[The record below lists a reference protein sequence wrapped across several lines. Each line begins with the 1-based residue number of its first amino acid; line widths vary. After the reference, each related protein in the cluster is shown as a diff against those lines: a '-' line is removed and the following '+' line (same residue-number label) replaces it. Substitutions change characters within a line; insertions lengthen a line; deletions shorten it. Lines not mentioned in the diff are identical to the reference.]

1 MVLFLNKKKLQ
12 PKKAMLFKVGEGLTP
27 EQTQRAEEVV
37 RQPVVNNTY
46 QPSFTIGDIFFKK
59 PKMVF
64 PIGEGMSK
72 EEAEKAR
79 AVVTQEDLAVR
90 GYREGSFF
98 TRPTAGFYDPMAHGY
113 LKDIEFAQQTF
124 FSPKSTREEKIEAFD
139 FLMQPVISA
148 SQPLEPTSGKIPTAT
163 PKGEIKPSV
172 LKIFAKDKN
181 PLSIERSLKQIGLDD
196 INAKSLSF
204 DLAKANTA
212 DEVSDAL
219 VAFSNKPLSIAS
231 KGVADDVASG
241 VAKQATS
248 ISDDLAKLKQ
258 QTIEPQIAETNL
270 IKEAEILRGTKGMTA
285 DDIMATYPNI
295 KLKRDIP
302 ATTIDGVKTT
312 IKEGEKLTPYELKGN
327 KILLQDGKTYIVSK
341 NQFQNIKG
349 QSVLAEGK
357 PFAPELEGL
366 EESIKS
372 AETKKKIPEGYGEK
386 PLEQYKAELKRQ
398 MPKYENYT
406 LPGGENYKEILI
418 KAPDTRKTVGVEKI
432 ESIYDLQ
439 DYFSKKMFNE
449 DKLYKLSSYQKQQV
463 FDNPEYSK
471 LHDKLK
477 ENKVVNIRVDITD
490 EGIKSQEGAF
500 KSSHW
505 DEPNVIS
512 HIRMNER
519 TYNGKKVAFMEELQ
533 SDWAKEGRDKGFSK
547 NLPKGTENDIEIK
560 FVKSNV
566 PEGHDPKNY
575 SGYYEA
581 FDKRTGD
588 FLGRGGTKP
597 DLMERALEEINL
609 TKGVPYNPL
618 LKNWQELSIKRALKD
633 AVDNNSDYFAWI
645 NGEQT
650 SARYNLSKEI
660 ESIKWGKSTRGDLIG
675 NISVTIEPKTAHV
688 IGFAFDKTGKII
700 ESFENAQSWKGKQL
714 EDVVGK
720 GIAEKI
726 MASPEGKLEGEGLNM
741 GGEWASNLYD
751 RQVKNIVEKLTD
763 QKVEMLDLGLPIDNK
778 VPAFDLIQPSGKRI
792 SKLTPDNLEVGAP
805 VSNAKGDYY
814 VITDVLGEGKFK
826 AVPKQSLDKLLNDT
840 GYGARKM
847 ENKLSAIRI
856 LNIEE
861 PTKLDSLK
869 QTFDISQKT
878 TQQQAI
884 KLTPEVKNKI
894 KGIAPKIKTSGK
906 MFEEK
911 PQTKTVNEV
920 KEVLG
925 SYKPV
930 SQRIPLGEIIKKES
944 NIEDV
949 IFQEAK
955 KYKSA
960 EEFVKAQGK
969 GLPSSWF
976 DYRSKI
982 PNVKGGWTKDKIVK
996 HLKNVG
1002 SDYKQ
1007 TTFNK
1012 EILKFD
1018 NPQELEQNLFYHGS
1032 GRSIGSLKP
1041 SITMTERQ
1049 AEMFGGGGYGERY
1062 WGISLSKDRNMASAF
1077 TGQARSGEV
1086 APVIL
1091 KKGAKVKSMPE
1102 IQDAVELED
1111 HIVRLW
1117 DEGVDAVKIG
1127 DWKSEFS
1134 EQELVVLNPKAIVVG
1149 KGDYF
1154 PVYQKPKMPSFD
1166 EKKINEMFQEALP
1179 NWKKLREEER
1189 RIFVDNFKAK
1199 YGREPAPNNAN
1210 DIILDEYFKTKS
1222 QLEDIWKK
1230 AQTIQNISETTTK
1243 KILTSAK
1250 ETPIEFGLGKG
1261 VIQEKIISNEASKL
1275 NDLLNRAKITK
1286 EESLELFN
1294 AFDNPQKYKLSQ
1306 SLINKNGDDI
1316 IKEGRRLNSFLSEQ
1330 KLSRGVIDRVYD
1342 DETYLRTVLETLDG
1356 KKPTAEQVARLR
1368 NATNQTFRD
1377 QLARDLT
1384 GFSGKLREK
1393 IKTDIRKYRTAD
1405 ERDAILESFGLRTKR
1420 DFVNSMSENIRL
1432 TTRATSNKEFN
1443 DAVRSIAKDGF
1454 WVKGK
1459 KLVKRDDIIEAY
1471 DPFVVSKTRQE
1482 IKNNTSKKIS
1492 KIIDEIKEE
1501 RMLTENEAKIIKDII
1516 YEQKEEAIKELKDS
1530 HKYALDDIDNII
1542 NFTKQQIARVKNT
1555 LLDEK
1560 AILLERKTKL
1570 IENIRDEAKKEL
1582 NDFYGKITIKR
1593 GELIDKGFKDAGSI
1607 SGAEPLRG
1615 VMLNK
1620 KDYRALKEFV
1630 EELGE
1635 SSLEDFAKTIKY
1647 FQATLDLFQ
1656 IPQLLRSSISSSG
1669 FIKGCWDWLKAV
1681 VKSSGVSVD
1690 DMVKSSEFVQQGRFK
1705 DFDIDIWN
1713 KQLKDM
1719 NDNTSWFMKQ
1729 FKKLGKKTD
1738 NIPVVRG
1745 VLNGIGAIDEYQ
1757 FQTVMIPLKTKAWLR
1772 KVDGLKRLYPNL
1784 DERSIM
1790 VEAGRFIDDY
1800 FGGQQWDK
1808 LMARNPRLASR
1819 QNQRIS
1825 RIMIFATDYLTS
1837 TMRKLK
1843 RETFDA
1849 FTKWGVPEGNM
1860 ARKALAREII
1870 FGLGLVNA
1878 ISYMTRGK
1886 SAFENDDPNQFY
1898 KIQTNIKD
1906 GGGNPYYLDIMGNWG
1921 QTWNLINRPIDAIRG
1936 KISGIGKIGV
1946 SLLADGELKIG
1957 EALNPIPFSWRS
1969 ILETAYNHAL
1979 GRKPGTQIPETIGGG
1994 ALITL
1999 MEFMGLAGTFSGG
2012 KSRRQTLMRM
2022 IEAESFTPEEVWKYL
2037 TGQNVFTNKERI
2049 TRMIEKDGISDAYSW
2064 ELEQKKKGY
2073 LSEESYPTRDA
2084 LKTKYEITG
2093 SITNDENILRINRM
2107 TKEEQRIFIEGY
2119 SEKTQELIKDKIKTG
2134 SYKKS
2139 LSDIFK

>member
-12 PKKAMLFKVGEGLTP
+12 
-27 EQTQRAEEVV
+27 EQK
-37 RQPVVNNTY
+37 PLVNKTY
-46 QPSFTIGDIFFKK
+46 QGKYDYSGMPLLKEDYRYGFDSLVELGGIKPEKDNKLSLLERITPTAEAAEIQTGRKPIEEIFTEDIERKK
-59 PKMVF
+59 F
-64 PIGEGMSK
+64 DYQLQ
-72 EEAEKAR
+72 EEAERLNKPLNIALRTITGIPKQTAIIGKEIGQSITRNVASFFSAETLSPILGKLQDIEKRLEENNITYGFFADEMRDRLLGDLSSDEVVELTGETRGEQVLPAEQRIEKLKNKLKEKAN
-79 AVVTQEDLAVR
+79 T
-90 GYREGSFF
+90 YREKAKNEEGIAKLVHETLADVLSTEGGALGISSTLVLGSIALDL
-98 TRPTAGFYDPMAHGY
+98 TGY
-113 LKDIEFAQQTF
+113 GG
-124 FSPKSTREEKIEAFD
+124 ST
-139 FLMQPVISA
+139 
-148 SQPLEPTSGKIPTAT
+148 
-163 PKGEIKPSV
+163 KG
-172 LKIFAKDKN
+172 
-181 PLSIERSLKQIGLDD
+181 
-196 INAKSLSF
+196 
-204 DLAKANTA
+204 LAKALTKADNAIDAAKVLMKAGLDEKTA
-212 DEVSDAL
+212 
-219 VAFSNKPLSIAS
+219 LSF
-231 KGVADDVASG
+231 ADDVVKIKTTKAANSFINNLEVTLKTTKPIANNVKIRPQLADILG
-241 VAKQATS
+241 EPQVAKQATS
-248 ISDDLAKLKQ
+248 ISSDL
-258 QTIEPQIAETNL
+258 
-270 IKEAEILRGTKGMTA
+270 
-285 DDIMATYPNI
+285 
-295 KLKRDIP
+295 
-302 ATTIDGVKTT
+302 VKT
-312 IKEGEKLTPYELKGN
+312 GEQAKGN
-327 KILLQDGKTYIVSK
+327 
-341 NQFQNIKG
+341 
-349 QSVLAEGK
+349 VL
-357 PFAPELEGL
+357 
-366 EESIKS
+366 
-372 AETKKKIPEGYGEK
+372 
-386 PLEQYKAELKRQ
+386 
-398 MPKYENYT
+398 
-406 LPGGENYKEILI
+406 
-418 KAPDTRKTVGVEKI
+418 
-432 ESIYDLQ
+432 
-439 DYFSKKMFNE
+439 
-449 DKLYKLSSYQKQQV
+449 
-463 FDNPEYSK
+463 
-471 LHDKLK
+471 
-477 ENKVVNIRVDITD
+477 
-490 EGIKSQEGAF
+490 
-500 KSSHW
+500 
-505 DEPNVIS
+505 
-512 HIRMNER
+512 
-519 TYNGKKVAFMEELQ
+519 
-533 SDWAKEGRDKGFSK
+533 
-547 NLPKGTENDIEIK
+547 
-560 FVKSNV
+560 
-566 PEGHDPKNY
+566 
-575 SGYYEA
+575 
-581 FDKRTGD
+581 
-588 FLGRGGTKP
+588 
-597 DLMERALEEINL
+597 
-609 TKGVPYNPL
+609 
-618 LKNWQELSIKRALKD
+618 
-633 AVDNNSDYFAWI
+633 
-645 NGEQT
+645 
-650 SARYNLSKEI
+650 
-660 ESIKWGKSTRGDLIG
+660 
-675 NISVTIEPKTAHV
+675 
-688 IGFAFDKTGKII
+688 KII
-700 ESFENAQSWKGKQL
+700 QN
-714 EDVVGK
+714 
-720 GIAEKI
+720 
-726 MASPEGKLEGEGLNM
+726 
-741 GGEWASNLYD
+741 
-751 RQVKNIVEKLTD
+751 
-763 QKVEMLDLGLPIDNK
+763 
-778 VPAFDLIQPSGKRI
+778 
-792 SKLTPDNLEVGAP
+792 TP
-805 VSNAKGDYY
+805 
-814 VITDVLGEGKFK
+814 
-826 AVPKQSLDKLLNDT
+826 
-840 GYGARKM
+840 
-847 ENKLSAIRI
+847 
-856 LNIEE
+856 
-861 PTKLDSLK
+861 
-869 QTFDISQKT
+869 
-878 TQQQAI
+878 
-884 KLTPEVKNKI
+884 
-894 KGIAPKIKTSGK
+894 
-906 MFEEK
+906 
-911 PQTKTVNEV
+911 
-920 KEVLG
+920 
-925 SYKPV
+925 
-930 SQRIPLGEIIKKES
+930 
-944 NIEDV
+944 
-949 IFQEAK
+949 
-955 KYKSA
+955 
-960 EEFVKAQGK
+960 
-969 GLPSSWF
+969 
-976 DYRSKI
+976 
-982 PNVKGGWTKDKIVK
+982 
-996 HLKNVG
+996 
-1002 SDYKQ
+1002 
-1007 TTFNK
+1007 
-1012 EILKFD
+1012 
-1018 NPQELEQNLFYHGS
+1018 
-1032 GRSIGSLKP
+1032 
-1041 SITMTERQ
+1041 
-1049 AEMFGGGGYGERY
+1049 
-1062 WGISLSKDRNMASAF
+1062 
-1077 TGQARSGEV
+1077 
-1086 APVIL
+1086 
-1091 KKGAKVKSMPE
+1091 
-1102 IQDAVELED
+1102 
-1111 HIVRLW
+1111 
-1117 DEGVDAVKIG
+1117 
-1127 DWKSEFS
+1127 
-1134 EQELVVLNPKAIVVG
+1134 
-1149 KGDYF
+1149 
-1154 PVYQKPKMPSFD
+1154 
-1166 EKKINEMFQEALP
+1166 
-1179 NWKKLREEER
+1179 
-1189 RIFVDNFKAK
+1189 
-1199 YGREPAPNNAN
+1199 
-1210 DIILDEYFKTKS
+1210 
-1222 QLEDIWKK
+1222 
-1230 AQTIQNISETTTK
+1230 ETTTK

-1261 VIQEKIISNEASKL
+1261 VIQEKIISNESSKL

-1356 KKPTAEQVARLR
+1356 KKPTAEQVARLK

-1405 ERDAILESFGLRTKR
+1405 ERDVILESFGLRTKR

-1501 RMLTENEAKIIKDII
+1501 RILTENEAKIIKDII

-1560 AILLERKTKL
+1560 AILLERRTKL

-1738 NIPVVRG
+1738 NIQVVRD

-1772 KVDGLKRLYPNL
+1772 KVDELKRLYPNL

-1870 FGLGLVNA
+1870 FGLGLINV

-1898 KIQTNIKD
+1898 KLQTNIKD

-1979 GRKPGTQIPETIGGG
+1979 GRKPETQIPETIGGG

-1999 MEFMGLAGTFSGG
+1999 MEFMGLSGTFSGG

-2049 TRMIEKDGISDAYSW
+2049 TKMIEEDGISDAYSW

-2084 LKTKYEITG
+2084 LKTKYGITG
-2093 SITNDENILRINRM
+2093 SITNNENILRINRM

-2119 SEKTQELIKDKIKTG
+2119 SEKTRELIKDKIKTG

>member
-12 PKKAMLFKVGEGLTP
+12 EQKPLVNKTYQGKYDYSGMPLLQEDYRYGFDSLVELGGIKPETAYMLGKVESNFKPDAIGLDPRDKGLFQLNQEKSIDGFVRERQDYNPETDEYSPMPSVWKELSSKYLSEEQEFDPFIPVHNSIGAGWHISETKKTISNKLGRPATDEDVLFAHKTGATGYARDIKRGIASDGLKTRYRHLVEQGYTP
-27 EQTQRAEEVV
+27 SFIIDKDGKIIKKDNKLSLLERITPIAEAEEIQTD
-37 RQPVVNNTY
+37 R
-46 QPSFTIGDIFFKK
+46 K
-59 PKMVF
+59 P
-64 PIGEGMSK
+64 I
-72 EEAEKAR
+72 EE
-79 AVVTQEDLAVR
+79 
-90 GYREGSFF
+90 
-98 TRPTAGFYDPMAHGY
+98 
-113 LKDIEFAQQTF
+113 
-124 FSPKSTREEKIEAFD
+124 
-139 FLMQPVISA
+139 
-148 SQPLEPTSGKIPTAT
+148 
-163 PKGEIKPSV
+163 
-172 LKIFAKDKN
+172 IFAKKDVERIKFDYQIN
-181 PLSIERSLKQIGLDD
+181 KEAERLNKPLNIAMRTVTGIPKHAAIIGKEIGQSIMR
-196 INAKSLSF
+196 NALSF
-204 DLAKANTA
+204 FSAETLSPLVGKLQNIQKRLEENNITYGFFAEEMRDRLLGDLSSDEVVELTGETRGEQVVPAEQRIENLKNKLKEKANTYREKAKDENGIAKLVHETLA
-212 DEVSDAL
+212 DVLSTEGGAL
-219 VAFSNKPLSIAS
+219 GLSSTLVLGSIALDLTGYGGTKNGLTKALKKS
-231 KGVADDVASG
+231 DNIIDAARVLMRAGLDEKTALSFADDV
-241 VAKQATS
+241 VKIRT
-248 ISDDLAKLKQ
+248 
-258 QTIEPQIAETNL
+258 
-270 IKEAEILRGTKGMTA
+270 TKA
-285 DDIMATYPNI
+285 AN
-295 KLKRDIP
+295 
-302 ATTIDGVKTT
+302 
-312 IKEGEKLTPYELKGN
+312 
-327 KILLQDGKTYIVSK
+327 S
-341 NQFQNIKG
+341 F
-349 QSVLAEGK
+349 
-357 PFAPELEGL
+357 
-366 EESIKS
+366 
-372 AETKKKIPEGYGEK
+372 
-386 PLEQYKAELKRQ
+386 
-398 MPKYENYT
+398 
-406 LPGGENYKEILI
+406 
-418 KAPDTRKTVGVEKI
+418 
-432 ESIYDLQ
+432 
-439 DYFSKKMFNE
+439 
-449 DKLYKLSSYQKQQV
+449 
-463 FDNPEYSK
+463 
-471 LHDKLK
+471 
-477 ENKVVNIRVDITD
+477 
-490 EGIKSQEGAF
+490 
-500 KSSHW
+500 
-505 DEPNVIS
+505 
-512 HIRMNER
+512 
-519 TYNGKKVAFMEELQ
+519 
-533 SDWAKEGRDKGFSK
+533 
-547 NLPKGTENDIEIK
+547 
-560 FVKSNV
+560 
-566 PEGHDPKNY
+566 
-575 SGYYEA
+575 
-581 FDKRTGD
+581 
-588 FLGRGGTKP
+588 
-597 DLMERALEEINL
+597 IN
-609 TKGVPYNPL
+609 
-618 LKNWQELSIKRALKD
+618 
-633 AVDNNSDYFAWI
+633 
-645 NGEQT
+645 
-650 SARYNLSKEI
+650 
-660 ESIKWGKSTRGDLIG
+660 
-675 NISVTIEPKTAHV
+675 
-688 IGFAFDKTGKII
+688 
-700 ESFENAQSWKGKQL
+700 
-714 EDVVGK
+714 
-720 GIAEKI
+720 
-726 MASPEGKLEGEGLNM
+726 
-741 GGEWASNLYD
+741 
-751 RQVKNIVEKLTD
+751 
-763 QKVEMLDLGLPIDNK
+763 
-778 VPAFDLIQPSGKRI
+778 
-792 SKLTPDNLEVGAP
+792 NLEV
-805 VSNAKGDYY
+805 
-814 VITDVLGEGKFK
+814 TL
-826 AVPKQSLDKLLNDT
+826 
-840 GYGARKM
+840 
-847 ENKLSAIRI
+847 
-856 LNIEE
+856 
-861 PTKLDSLK
+861 
-869 QTFDISQKT
+869 KT
-878 TQQQAI
+878 T
-884 KLTPEVKNKI
+884 
-894 KGIAPKIKTSGK
+894 
-906 MFEEK
+906 
-911 PQTKTVNEV
+911 
-920 KEVLG
+920 
-925 SYKPV
+925 KPV
-930 SQRIPLGEIIKKES
+930 SKRIPLGEIIKKES

-1222 QLEDIWKK
+1222 QLEDIWNK

-1261 VIQEKIISNEASKL
+1261 VVQEKIISNEAFKL

-1356 KKPTAEQVARLR
+1356 KKPTAEQVARLK

-1405 ERDAILESFGLRTKR
+1405 ERDVILESFGLRTKR

-1482 IKNNTSKKIS
+1482 IKNNTSKKVS

-1501 RMLTENEAKIIKDII
+1501 RILTENEAKIIKDII

-1669 FIKGCWDWLKAV
+1669 LINGCWDWLKAV

-1738 NIPVVRG
+1738 NIPVVRD

-1772 KVDGLKRLYPNL
+1772 KVDELKRLYPNL

-1898 KIQTNIKD
+1898 KLQTNIKD

-1921 QTWNLINRPIDAIRG
+1921 QAWNLINRPIDAIRG

-1979 GRKPGTQIPETIGGG
+1979 GRKPETQIPETIGGG

-2049 TRMIEKDGISDAYSW
+2049 TMMIEKDGISDAYSW

-2084 LKTKYEITG
+2084 LKTKYGITG
-2093 SITNDENILRINRM
+2093 SITNNENILRINRM

>member
-12 PKKAMLFKVGEGLTP
+12 EQKPLVNKTYQGKYDYSGMPLLKEDYRYGFDSLVELGGIKPEKDNKLSLLERITPTAEAAEIQTGRKPIEEIFTEDIERKKFDYQLQEETERLNKPLNIALRTITGIPK
-27 EQTQRAEEVV
+27 QTAIIGKEIGQSITRNVASFFSAETLSPILGKLQDIEKRLEENNITYGFFADEMRDRLLGDLSSDEVV
-37 RQPVVNNTY
+37 ELTGETRGEQVLPAEQRIEKLKNKLKEKANTY
-46 QPSFTIGDIFFKK
+46 R
-59 PKMVF
+59 
-64 PIGEGMSK
+64 
-72 EEAEKAR
+72 EKAKNEEGI
-79 AVVTQEDLAVR
+79 AKLVHETLADVLSTEGGALGISSTLVLGSIALDLT
-90 GYREGSFF
+90 GYGGS
-98 TRPTAGFYDPMAHGY
+98 T
-113 LKDIEFAQQTF
+113 
-124 FSPKSTREEKIEAFD
+124 
-139 FLMQPVISA
+139 
-148 SQPLEPTSGKIPTAT
+148 
-163 PKGEIKPSV
+163 KG
-172 LKIFAKDKN
+172 
-181 PLSIERSLKQIGLDD
+181 
-196 INAKSLSF
+196 
-204 DLAKANTA
+204 LAKALTKADNAIDAAKVLMKAGLDEKTA
-212 DEVSDAL
+212 
-219 VAFSNKPLSIAS
+219 LSF
-231 KGVADDVASG
+231 ADDVVKIKTTKAANSFINNLEVTLKTTKPIANNVKIRPQLADILG
-241 VAKQATS
+241 EPQVAKQATS
-248 ISDDLAKLKQ
+248 ISSDL
-258 QTIEPQIAETNL
+258 
-270 IKEAEILRGTKGMTA
+270 
-285 DDIMATYPNI
+285 
-295 KLKRDIP
+295 
-302 ATTIDGVKTT
+302 VKT
-312 IKEGEKLTPYELKGN
+312 GEQAKGN
-327 KILLQDGKTYIVSK
+327 
-341 NQFQNIKG
+341 
-349 QSVLAEGK
+349 VL
-357 PFAPELEGL
+357 
-366 EESIKS
+366 
-372 AETKKKIPEGYGEK
+372 
-386 PLEQYKAELKRQ
+386 
-398 MPKYENYT
+398 
-406 LPGGENYKEILI
+406 
-418 KAPDTRKTVGVEKI
+418 
-432 ESIYDLQ
+432 
-439 DYFSKKMFNE
+439 
-449 DKLYKLSSYQKQQV
+449 
-463 FDNPEYSK
+463 
-471 LHDKLK
+471 
-477 ENKVVNIRVDITD
+477 
-490 EGIKSQEGAF
+490 
-500 KSSHW
+500 
-505 DEPNVIS
+505 
-512 HIRMNER
+512 
-519 TYNGKKVAFMEELQ
+519 
-533 SDWAKEGRDKGFSK
+533 
-547 NLPKGTENDIEIK
+547 
-560 FVKSNV
+560 
-566 PEGHDPKNY
+566 
-575 SGYYEA
+575 
-581 FDKRTGD
+581 
-588 FLGRGGTKP
+588 
-597 DLMERALEEINL
+597 
-609 TKGVPYNPL
+609 
-618 LKNWQELSIKRALKD
+618 
-633 AVDNNSDYFAWI
+633 
-645 NGEQT
+645 
-650 SARYNLSKEI
+650 
-660 ESIKWGKSTRGDLIG
+660 
-675 NISVTIEPKTAHV
+675 
-688 IGFAFDKTGKII
+688 KII
-700 ESFENAQSWKGKQL
+700 QN
-714 EDVVGK
+714 
-720 GIAEKI
+720 
-726 MASPEGKLEGEGLNM
+726 
-741 GGEWASNLYD
+741 
-751 RQVKNIVEKLTD
+751 
-763 QKVEMLDLGLPIDNK
+763 
-778 VPAFDLIQPSGKRI
+778 
-792 SKLTPDNLEVGAP
+792 TP
-805 VSNAKGDYY
+805 
-814 VITDVLGEGKFK
+814 
-826 AVPKQSLDKLLNDT
+826 
-840 GYGARKM
+840 
-847 ENKLSAIRI
+847 
-856 LNIEE
+856 
-861 PTKLDSLK
+861 
-869 QTFDISQKT
+869 
-878 TQQQAI
+878 
-884 KLTPEVKNKI
+884 
-894 KGIAPKIKTSGK
+894 
-906 MFEEK
+906 
-911 PQTKTVNEV
+911 
-920 KEVLG
+920 
-925 SYKPV
+925 
-930 SQRIPLGEIIKKES
+930 
-944 NIEDV
+944 
-949 IFQEAK
+949 
-955 KYKSA
+955 
-960 EEFVKAQGK
+960 
-969 GLPSSWF
+969 
-976 DYRSKI
+976 
-982 PNVKGGWTKDKIVK
+982 
-996 HLKNVG
+996 
-1002 SDYKQ
+1002 
-1007 TTFNK
+1007 
-1012 EILKFD
+1012 
-1018 NPQELEQNLFYHGS
+1018 
-1032 GRSIGSLKP
+1032 
-1041 SITMTERQ
+1041 
-1049 AEMFGGGGYGERY
+1049 
-1062 WGISLSKDRNMASAF
+1062 
-1077 TGQARSGEV
+1077 
-1086 APVIL
+1086 
-1091 KKGAKVKSMPE
+1091 
-1102 IQDAVELED
+1102 
-1111 HIVRLW
+1111 
-1117 DEGVDAVKIG
+1117 
-1127 DWKSEFS
+1127 
-1134 EQELVVLNPKAIVVG
+1134 
-1149 KGDYF
+1149 
-1154 PVYQKPKMPSFD
+1154 
-1166 EKKINEMFQEALP
+1166 
-1179 NWKKLREEER
+1179 
-1189 RIFVDNFKAK
+1189 
-1199 YGREPAPNNAN
+1199 
-1210 DIILDEYFKTKS
+1210 
-1222 QLEDIWKK
+1222 
-1230 AQTIQNISETTTK
+1230 ETTTK

-1261 VIQEKIISNEASKL
+1261 VIQEKIISNESSKL

-1356 KKPTAEQVARLR
+1356 KKPTAEQVARLK

-1405 ERDAILESFGLRTKR
+1405 ERDVILESFGLRTKR

-1501 RMLTENEAKIIKDII
+1501 RILTENEAKIIKDII

-1560 AILLERKTKL
+1560 AILLERRTKL

-1738 NIPVVRG
+1738 NMPVVRD

-1772 KVDGLKRLYPNL
+1772 KVDELKRLYPNL

-1870 FGLGLVNA
+1870 FGLGLINV

-1898 KIQTNIKD
+1898 KLQTNIKD

-1979 GRKPGTQIPETIGGG
+1979 GRKPETQIPETIGGG

-1999 MEFMGLAGTFSGG
+1999 MEFMGLSGTFSGG

-2084 LKTKYEITG
+2084 LKTKYGITG
-2093 SITNDENILRINRM
+2093 SITNNENILRINRM

-2119 SEKTQELIKDKIKTG
+2119 SEKTRELIKDKIKTG